1 MGLKMMNCKLAIDAG
16 GTFFK
21 NAVYSE
27 DNKLISEI
35 VRTPVDFN
43 AGKEEVLSVYKKIY
57 SDFSSKY
64 KISKVA
70 ISTPGTFDY
79 KRGVSLMQHKF
90 SSIYG
95 VSIKETNVFPKD
107 CTVSFC
113 SDSNAFLRGELA
125 VNLDLQDATALAFTL
140 GTGLGFSAAKQGKI
154 LKNEKGGPIEEIWN
168 LPYNDKI
175 AEAYLS
181 GRGVVA
187 LYEELG
193 GVANLT
199 SKEIAERVEYDEK
212 AQVALFKFGEIL
224 FEIAAPLMARYQADY
239 LVLGGQVSKSFPL
252 FKSGIEAKQGT
263 KAGMIMPA
271 KDIENSALLGAVL
284 EMES

>member
-1 MGLKMMNCKLAIDAG
+1 MVLKKMNCKLAIDAG

-27 DNKLISEI
+27 DNKLLSEI

-57 SDFSSKY
+57 SDFSSEY
-64 KISKVA
+64 KITSVA
-70 ISTPGTFDY
+70 ISTPGPFDY
-79 KRGVSLMQHKF
+79 GRGVSLMKHKF

-95 VSIKETNVFPKD
+95 VSIKETNVFPTD
-107 CTVSFC
+107 CMVSFC

-125 VNLDLQDATALAFTL
+125 VNIALQSATVLAFTL
-140 GTGLGFSAAKQGKI
+140 GTGLGFSVAKQGKI
-154 LKNEKGGPIEEIWN
+154 LKNEKGGPIEGIWN
-168 LPYNDKI
+168 LPYGDKI

-193 GVANLT
+193 GIANLT
-199 SKEIAERVEYDEK
+199 SKEIAERAIYDEK
-212 AQVALFKFGEIL
+212 AQVAWFKFGEIL
-224 FEIAAPLMARYQADY
+224 YEIAAPLMERYQADY
-239 LVLGGQVSKSFPL
+239 LVLGGQVAKAFPL
-252 FKSGIEAKQGT
+252 FESGIKAKQG
-263 KAGMIMPA
+263 ADMGVIQQA
-271 KDIENSALLGAVL
+271 KDIENSALLGAIL
-284 EMES
+284 EMEV